1 MSGDADGSAAEREG
15 DEVADTEATADVG
28 SDAEAVGNADADA
41 EPDSDVDTDS
51 DVATNNVVDADSDV
65 DINNDVDADSDVDIN
80 NDVDA
85 DSDDETSSERTT
97 EPVAGDAA
105 SRPRDGRSTRPS
117 PSAVT
122 AAGLLAMI
130 PVVLVALPVA
140 GLLRLTGTT
149 PAGLGTPPAAV
160 LTGLVVGI
168 GGSYAVGPV
177 LVRRSLR
184 KLPDAA
190 ALEAI
195 EDQIGER
202 AAARDLQPPEV
213 RFVDVDAATIAVVD
227 SLSETTV
234 VVPTRIEELDPD
246 AREAMIEHAL
256 TRIETRNAALVTAL
270 LPPALLVEAWTLLGL
285 ELARRREEPEEDDRL
300 PQMLGA
306 GDREEREVPWVVFA
320 AAGVLLLVAV
330 APLWVVFA
338 AGDRLLV
345 GGGRSRADDLVANDG
360 GGGRADRAGRAGRA
374 DRAGGTDEAGG
385 TEGLANALT
394 FARDAR
400 GAPDWPPTLDR
411 LSLLGMADP
420 VTQRVRGTSRMEL
433 RVRLA
438 RLRARE
444 NREGTE

>member
-1 MSGDADGSAAEREG
+1 MSGDADGSGAERERDG
-15 DEVADTEATADVG
+15 VADAEHAADRDG
-28 SDAEAVGNADADA
+28 DAEAVGNATADA
-41 EPDSDVDTDS
+41 GSTP
-51 DVATNNVVDADSDV
+51 
-65 DINNDVDADSDVDIN
+65 
-80 NDVDA
+80 
-85 DSDDETSSERTT
+85 SE
-97 EPVAGDAA
+97 G
-105 SRPRDGRSTRPS
+105 GRHHPS
-117 PSAVT
+117 PSVVA
-122 AAGLLAMI
+122 AAGLLATI
-130 PVVLVALPVA
+130 PVVLVSLPVA
-140 GLLRLTGTT
+140 GLLRVTGSTL
-149 PAGLGTPPAAV
+149 AGLGTIPFAL
-160 LTGLVVGI
+160 LTGLVVGL

-184 KLPDAA
+184 NLPDDEGS
-190 ALEAI
+190 EAI
-195 EDQIGER
+195 EERVAER
-202 AAARDLQPPEV
+202 AAARDLDPPAV

-227 SLSETTV
+227 SLSGTTV
-234 VVPTRIEELDPD
+234 VVPTRIEELDSD
-246 AREAMIEHAL
+246 AREAVIAHAL

-270 LPPALLVEAWTLLGL
+270 LAPALLVEAWTLLGL

-338 AGDRLLV
+338 VGDGLLV
-345 GGGRSRADDLVANDG
+345 GGARRRADGLVANG
-360 GGGRADRAGRAGRA
+360 RGGGRDGRTCRGGRDGKSSETGALAD
-374 DRAGGTDEAGG
+374 
-385 TEGLANALT
+385 ALT
-394 FARDAR
+394 FASDAR
-400 GAPDWPPTLDR
+400 GARDWPPTLDR